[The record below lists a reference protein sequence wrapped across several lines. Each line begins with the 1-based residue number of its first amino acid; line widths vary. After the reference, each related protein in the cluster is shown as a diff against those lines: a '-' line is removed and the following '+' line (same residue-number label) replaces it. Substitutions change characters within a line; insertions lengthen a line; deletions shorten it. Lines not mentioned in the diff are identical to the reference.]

1 MGTLFYRT
9 FFGQQQQMPN
19 QTLGATIAAMQFIII
34 LIGVVIYM
42 IWQKRTTTYEY

>member
-1 MGTLFYRT
+1 
-9 FFGQQQQMPN
+9 
-19 QTLGATIAAMQFIII
+19 MQFIII